1 MDKEEIYKKIN
12 DIMTRERFE
21 LEISERRKKYGDL
34 LDDEAIALI
43 ILDELGRSPSK
54 FLKINDLIDG
64 VNASLIVTVVSIEDS
79 IVKKN
84 ERDLKLRKIK
94 VKDETGECTLVLWN
108 EEIENYKNILP
119 GDKIKIIN
127 CFTRL
132 NHFGL
137 QLSLG
142 KWGHILKIS

>member
-1 MDKEEIYKKIN
+1 
-12 DIMTRERFE
+12 
-21 LEISERRKKYGDL
+21 
-34 LDDEAIALI
+34 
-43 ILDELGRSPSK
+43 
-54 FLKINDLIDG
+54 NDLIDG

-142 KWGHILKIS
+142 KWGHILKVS

>member
-94 VKDETGECTLVLWN
+94 VKDETG
-108 EEIENYKNILP
+108 
-119 GDKIKIIN
+119 
-127 CFTRL
+127 
-132 NHFGL
+132 
-137 QLSLG
+137 
-142 KWGHILKIS
+142 